1 MAGIFQKLGN
11 MKTRALLVVVFVA
24 VSIALVMVY
33 MAIKASPT
41 DLLDTGNAN
50 AKRIKPGMQ
59 NLPGTGESSPVYDPL
74 QVEEN
79 KKKAEEALKGS
90 TSAVP
95 TLINQAGDEY
105 GRHGFDVAG
114 SGRCGDE
121 CYDESGYDK
130 EGFNRD
136 GFNKDGF
143 DKKGFDKNGLDKN
156 GFDKNGFDKDGYDKN
171 GFDKNGFDKNGF
183 DKNGFDRFGYDKDGF
198 DKNGCNRQGFDR
210 AGKPCKQVL
219 GPDCFNK
226 QGLDANGCNREGLGP
241 DGKACYNKA
250 GFNAAGFDKCGF
262 DKDGFSKDGFDRN
275 GCDRAGND
283 KTGKPCYGINGLND
297 KGIDKFGMDKEG
309 FGPDGYD
316 KNGFDK
322 NGFDKDGY
330 DKDGFDKNGC
340 NREGKNRAGKA
351 CYDAKGFNDAGFDKQ
366 GYDANGFDKNGFD
379 KQGFDKDGYDKDGF
393 NRQGCNRQG
402 LNRQGKP
409 CVGAIG
415 ANGVGGAVENPN
427 DLLAGLTPGTG
438 TGGGT
443 SSLDASQAAA
453 ADYQRLLAQQEKLDA
468 DRNAQLTAEE
478 QAKALADQQARL
490 EAYEAMMNTQ
500 AQAILQ
506 SWAPPTQV
514 YVKGKP
520 PTVVA
525 PAPTTPGLVNGL
537 PPAGQGP
544 IVAKAGDML
553 FAVIDTSINSDEPG
567 PVLARI
573 VSEGEMYGAKIMG
586 TFERQDQAV
595 FIRFNV
601 LSLTQIPQSIA
612 IDAIAV
618 DPQTSRT
625 ALATAVDNH
634 TLEKY
639 GTLLA
644 ASFLQGMGE
653 AVETSIG
660 TPQLSSSGSA
670 TIASQIPATTQDQI
684 IVGLGKVGQAVGQ
697 ELQAKDIQPT
707 VTVDSGTG
715 IGLLLMSDLRIEQ
728 PPATEGS
735 TPLRAAAPL
744 APGEEAKTQPV
755 NGGNP
760 TTGTPATGTPA
771 TGTPAT
777 GTPATGTPTTGTS
790 TTGTTAA
797 GGNTLTSQSLT
808 SGLGKPF
815 TGL

>member
-1 MAGIFQKLGN
+1 MASIFQKLGN
-11 MKTRALLVVVFVA
+11 MKTRALLVVVLV
-24 VSIALVMVY
+24 VIVIALVMVWA
-33 MAIKASPT
+33 AIKASPT
-41 DLLDTGNAN
+41 DLLNTGSAN
-50 AKRIKPGMQ
+50 AKRIKPGME
-59 NLPGTGESSPVYDPL
+59 NLPGTGEASPVYNPL

-79 KKKAEEALKGS
+79 KRKAEEALKGS

-95 TLINQAGDEY
+95 TLVNPVGEEY
-105 GRHGFDVAG
+105 GRGGFDLAG
-114 SGRCGDE
+114 AGRCGDE
-121 CYDESGYDK
+121 CYDEAGFDK

-136 GFNKDGF
+136 GFDKNGF

-198 DKNGCNRQGFDR
+198 DENGCNRQGFDR

-219 GPDCFNK
+219 GKDCFNQ

-241 DGKACYNKA
+241 DGKVCYNKD

-262 DKDGFSKDGFDRN
+262 DKDGFSKDDRDRN
-275 GCDRAGND
+275 GCDHLGKD
-283 KTGKPCYGINGLND
+283 KNGKACYDINGLTAA
-297 KGIDKFGMDKEG
+297 GIDKFGMDKNG

-322 NGFDKDGY
+322 DGYDKNGF

-340 NREGKNRAGKA
+340 NHEGLNRAGKP
-351 CYDAKGFNDAGFDKQ
+351 CYDVKGYNDAGFDKQ
-366 GYDANGFDKNGFD
+366 GYDANGYDKNGFD

-393 NRQGCNRQG
+393 NRMGCNKEG

-409 CVGAIG
+409 CVGPIG
-415 ANGVGGAVENPN
+415 AETPN
-427 DLLAGLTPGTG
+427 EFLAGLTPGVGMG

-453 ADYQRLLAQQEKLDA
+453 ADYQRLLAEQQNLDKQ
-468 DRNAQLTAEE
+468 RNAELTAEQ
-478 QAKALADQQARL
+478 QAQALADQQARL

-514 YVKGKP
+514 YVKGKAP
-520 PTVVA
+520 VEVAPTPTV
-525 PAPTTPGLVNGL
+525 PGNVNGL

-544 IVAKAGDML
+544 IIQKAGDML
-553 FAVIDTSINSDEPG
+553 FAVIDTSVNSDEPG
-567 PVLARI
+567 PVLARV
-573 VSEGEMYGAKIMG
+573 VSQGPLYGAKLMG
-586 TFERQDQAV
+586 TFERQDQV
-595 FIRFNV
+595 LFIRFSV
-601 LSLTQIPQSIA
+601 ISMPDIPQSIA
-612 IDAIAV
+612 VDAIAV
-618 DPQTSRT
+618 DPETSRT
-625 ALATAVDNH
+625 SLATAVDNH

-639 GTLLA
+639 GTMLA

-653 AVETSIG
+653 AVETSLG
-660 TPQLSSSGSA
+660 TPQLDSSGSA
-670 TIASQIPATTQDQI
+670 TIASQIPATTRDQV
-684 IVGLGKVGQAVGQ
+684 IVGLGKMGQTIGQ
-697 ELQAKDIQPT
+697 ELQAKNIQPT
-707 VTVDSGTG
+707 VTLDSGTG
-715 IGLLLMSDLRIEQ
+715 VGLLFMSDFRMEQ
-728 PPATEGS
+728 PPKNDLN
-735 TPLRAAAPL
+735 TPLRAEAPL
-744 APGEEAKTQPV
+744 APGEAKPPATTPA
-755 NGGNP
+755 
-760 TTGTPATGTPA
+760 TGTPATGTPA

-777 GTPATGTPTTGTS
+777 GTPATGTPTTGT
-790 TTGTTAA
+790 
-797 GGNTLTSQSLT
+797 GGTLTSQSLT